1 MSEARLEYK
10 ERLFFRSPAKHWDE
24 AFPIGNGRLGAM
36 IFGGPCSER
45 LQLNEDSL
53 WYGGPRDRHNP
64 DALVHLPEIRRLIFE
79 GKLKEAE
86 SLASLALTA
95 IPETQ
100 RHYVP
105 LGDLFLHFQT
115 LDDNQVIDYER
126 ELDLSE
132 AVVSISFKAGK
143 VQYRRK
149 IFASYPDGVIVI
161 RLTADTPG
169 QISFTARM
177 GRERFRY
184 VDHIRTEEGNSIIMS
199 GNSGGGVNYCG
210 VLMCKPEGGQMR
222 TIGEHLVVTNAD
234 AVTLVISAATDFR
247 ESDPESASFA
257 NAKRAA
263 SRTYIDLLTAHI
275 EDYCKLFQ
283 RTSLRLDAAFKAME
297 QDTSKRLEQMK
308 AGARRPRT
316 SSFIFSVWPLSAYC
330 FKQTRIFTC
339 EFARDL
345 E

>member
-1 MSEARLEYK
+1 
-10 ERLFFRSPAKHWDE
+10 
-24 AFPIGNGRLGAM
+24 
-36 IFGGPCSER
+36 
-45 LQLNEDSL
+45 
-53 WYGGPRDRHNP
+53 
-64 DALVHLPEIRRLIFE
+64 
-79 GKLKEAE
+79 
-86 SLASLALTA
+86 
-95 IPETQ
+95 PETQ

-115 LDDNQVIDYER
+115 LDDNQVFDYER

-132 AVVSISFKAGK
+132 AVVSISFKAGE
-143 VQYRRK
+143 VHYRRK
-149 IFASYPDGVIVI
+149 IFASYPDGAIVI

-247 ESDPESASFA
+247 ESDPESASLA

-275 EDYCKLFQ
+275 EDYSKLFQ
-283 RTSLRLDAAFKAME
+283 RTSLRLDAAFKAVE
-297 QDTSKRLEQMK
+297 QDTSK
-308 AGARRPRT
+308 
-316 SSFIFSVWPLSAYC
+316 
-330 FKQTRIFTC
+330 
-339 EFARDL
+339 
-345 E
+345 